1 MKYVQPY
8 GVTDENAGYIDGN
21 PALGVEG
28 SAVPAKAI
36 EHPMREIVYLI
47 TQAGLT
53 PDEAKLTQV
62 YEAIQ
67 KLIQEAMPKKQEIY
81 ELCEFYHF
89 RQPVL
94 RPGFQPAQGGLLAN
108 AATQYPAAWEY
119 LQTAEGQRLCKTESE
134 WQALTTATWATLADG
149 TKVGWDGIGGAPFFV
164 VNTANGSLRLPDIR
178 GMVPEATSPSLG
190 VAQTGG
196 DAARRKTG
204 RLAYSPNNGPL
215 RTSDGVSEGIFYPG
229 STVRSQGV
237 LGDTSQHTYDLLYD
251 NARVEPV
258 ADKNRI
264 RSWGALACVYLGQ
277 PS

>member
-8 GVTDENAGYIDGN
+8 GVSDANASYVDGN

-62 YEAIQ
+62 YDAIQ
-67 KLIQEAMPKKQEIY
+67 KLIQKAMPKKQEIY

-108 AATQYPAAWEY
+108 AATQYPDAWAY

-149 TKVGWDGIGGAPFFV
+149 SKVGWDGIGGAPFYV
-164 VNTANGSLRLPDIR
+164 QDLGAGTLRLPDLR
-178 GMVPEATSPSLG
+178 GMHVEAAGFAGLD
-190 VAQTGG
+190 VGG
-196 DAARRKTG
+196 SAGDVARRVMGWLWPTG
-204 RLAYSPNNGPL
+204 TGAYAG
-215 RTSDGVSEGIFYPG
+215 GVCYPRPGVYGAGYGSHASNEGTGI
-229 STVRSQGV
+229 
-237 LGDTSQHTYDLLYD
+237 DT
-251 NARVEPV
+251 ARVVPTGP
-258 ADKNRI
+258 ANAPR
-264 RSWGALACVYLGQ
+264 RWGALACVYLGR
-277 PS
+277 PAS